1 MATADPFASVNADI
15 ESQQR
20 VLAADEAALK
30 KRHEDESARLMK
42 ESLGHA
48 EQMVSAQKSQ
58 VAAESAPLPTR
69 TDVAMP
75 TAPTAKDLF
84 DPKSYQTFAFGLL
97 GMALIG
103 GSRGSDA
110 WYATNAALTGAM
122 KGFHEGQKEKADTAW
137 KDYESKYKSAMDQ
150 QKTFDKRY
158 EDTMSDRNKTI
169 AQKLA
174 EVKLIAAEQGRD
186 DVRMAAES
194 GSFDRALAQIRAGKM
209 STVKVEEAEGA
220 VKMRKQQAEAIHS
233 ISSAGGG
240 SLNQDGQ
247 WLVQQTMLGGNT
259 EYAKMV
265 MSRYGAKTAAPLLNQ
280 LGAELKAANVDPR
293 DLTKE
298 KLTLAADKANL
309 TQAGNRVAA
318 VERLAR
324 SVQNIEQET
333 LRLVAKMNSSQIPAA
348 NQTVNYFR
356 EKFGSGELAEM
367 DRLMSALA
375 TQYQE
380 AISMPGSN
388 AQMHSTTLETALKN
402 FNKDMPLS
410 AFVGSLKGINYE
422 MNATRQS
429 LHQQVEDIKKD
440 MGGQGPTIAVPG
452 AAAAPAHPQDSAAV
466 AWAKAHP
473 GDKRAADILKANG
486 L

>member
-1 MATADPFASVNADI
+1 MEDVFATTNTDI
-15 ESQQR
+15 TGQQAA
-20 VLAADEAALK
+20 LSADEVALK
-30 KRHEDESARLMK
+30 KRHEEESARLMQQ
-42 ESLGHA
+42 SLSHA
-48 EQMVSAQKSQ
+48 DQMVNAQKSQ

-69 TDVAMP
+69 TDMVMP
-75 TAPTAKDLF
+75 TAPTAKELF

-122 KGFHEGQKEKADTAW
+122 KGFHEGQKEKADEAW
-137 KDYESKYKSAMDQ
+137 KDYESKYKSAIEQ
-150 QKTFDKRY
+150 QKLYDKRY

-169 AQKLA
+169 AQKLS

-220 VKMRKQQAEAIHS
+220 VKMRKQQAEAIHALNA
-233 ISSAGGG
+233 AGGG
-240 SLNQDGQ
+240 LLNEDGQ
-247 WLVQQTMLGGNT
+247 RLVRQTMLGGNND
-259 EYAKMV
+259 YAKMM
-265 MSRYGAKTAAPLLNQ
+265 MSRYGAKTAAPLLNA
-280 LGAELKAANVDPR
+280 LGKDLREAGVDPR
-293 DLTKE
+293 DLTME
-298 KLTLAADKANL
+298 KLTLAADKVNL
-309 TQAGNRVAA
+309 AQAGNRVAA

-324 SVQNIEQET
+324 SVQSIEQET

-356 EKFGSGELAEM
+356 EKFGSAGLAEM
-367 DRLMSALA
+367 DKLMTALA

-402 FNKDMPLS
+402 FNRDMPLS

-429 LHQQVEDIKKD
+429 LHQQVEDIKND
-440 MGGQGPTIAVPG
+440 MRGQGPTLPVPG
-452 AAAAPAHPQDSAAV
+452 AAAAPAHPQDSAAL

-486 L
+486 Q